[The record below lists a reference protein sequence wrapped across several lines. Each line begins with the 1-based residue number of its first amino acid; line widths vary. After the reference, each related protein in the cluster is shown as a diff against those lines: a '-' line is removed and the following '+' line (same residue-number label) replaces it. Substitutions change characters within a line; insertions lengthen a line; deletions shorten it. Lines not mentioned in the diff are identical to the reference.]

1 MAVRLRLKRTGRKNR
16 VFFRLGAFDT
26 KMRRDGRSIE
36 ELGWY
41 DPLVEAE
48 DKRCSL
54 KRERISYWLAQGALP
69 SPTVENMLLSQG
81 IDVPTSGRKRAAT
94 PEERAARDE
103 EREQKRQKREA
114 AMQRKA
120 VLEAAGGGKAMSKK
134 ERREAKKAGG
144 R

>member
-16 VFFRLGAFDT
+16 AFWRLGAFDV
-26 KMRRDGRSIE
+26 KMRRDGRAIE

-41 DPLVEAE
+41 DPLVEEEA
-48 DKRCSL
+48 KKFSL
-54 KRERISYWLAQGALP
+54 KRERIGWWLANGALP

-81 IDVPTSGRKRAAT
+81 IDVPTSGRKRAPT
-94 PEERAARDE
+94 PEERAARDA
-103 EREQKRQKREA
+103 EREVKRQKREA

-120 VLEAAGGGKAMSKK
+120 VLKAAEGDKAMSKK

-144 R
+144 